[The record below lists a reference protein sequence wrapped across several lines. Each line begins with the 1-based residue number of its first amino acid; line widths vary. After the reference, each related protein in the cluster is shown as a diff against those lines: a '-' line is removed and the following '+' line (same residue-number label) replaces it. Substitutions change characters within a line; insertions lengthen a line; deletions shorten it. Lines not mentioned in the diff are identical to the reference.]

1 MHTCPKCKTEWE
13 DAILVCP
20 EDGTRL
26 PPPGPAPAPAPAPSQ
41 AKRAPAPGQGA
52 KPGPKFAA
60 AFENDGATMMLVAP
74 KKEPPK
80 AAPKAAPPAPPDDG
94 STMML
99 VIPKKDPP
107 KAAPKAAPTAPPPA
121 ASAKPANPDATM
133 MIVAAPREL
142 PGSKPAPK
150 AAPKA
155 APTAPPENDGATQ
168 MLVIPKKDLPKA
180 TPKAAPTAPAEND
193 GATQMLAMPKRDA
206 APKAAPRA
214 APTAPPDPP
223 PAARPV
229 PPAVVVAEERA
240 PAIIV
245 DDPPPDEEEPYDEL
259 IGQQF
264 GSYRVVRLLGQGGM
278 GAVYLAEHPVI
289 KSRVAI
295 KVLHPQFADNKKVV
309 DRFFNEA
316 RAVNLI
322 GHDNILK
329 ILDLNSTEDGRPY
342 FIMELLEG
350 QSLQALVE
358 PGLPVPL
365 IVSGPI
371 LLQFCEALQA
381 AHDRKIYHRDVK
393 PDNVYLISHKGRKNF
408 VKVVD
413 FGIAKLTEQATG
425 GSGTTQTGMVV
436 GTPAYMS
443 PEQAAGVH
451 NKIDGR
457 SDVYSTGVMMFQ
469 LATGKLPFPSANFG
483 EVLIGHMRLD
493 PPKPR
498 DLNPEIPLEYEHII
512 LTALAKEQDARQQS
526 MRELELQIAEVMHGL
541 QISKELPIADD
552 IAQSPDMVR
561 LMQQDGP
568 LGARKRAERPK
579 FREAEISKK
588 ASSPLKKSGQTL
600 ATRLAPAPTAIQ
612 ENPQR
617 RVAPL
622 PPKPNPLRL
631 VALGLGG
638 VVLLAVVVIGSVTIF
653 SSADPLH
660 RKARKKK
667 VASVSDTQAPAA
679 DEPIGPTLLSVVSD
693 PLGANVAATWKDGG
707 NRSGPTP
714 LDIRVPRDT
723 KVTLVFSMPGFS
735 PYRQDVI
742 ADESQVVTAVM
753 QKDGSGHT
761 KVTRRPKNNE
771 DVIDVEDQL
780 KAP

>member
-1 MHTCPKCKTEWE
+1 MLQPGA
-13 DAILVCP
+13 AIADRY
-20 EDGTRL
+20 E
-26 PPPGPAPAPAPAPSQ
+26 
-41 AKRAPAPGQGA
+41 
-52 KPGPKFAA
+52 
-60 AFENDGATMMLVAP
+60 
-74 KKEPPK
+74 
-80 AAPKAAPPAPPDDG
+80 
-94 STMML
+94 
-99 VIPKKDPP
+99 
-107 KAAPKAAPTAPPPA
+107 
-121 ASAKPANPDATM
+121 
-133 MIVAAPREL
+133 IVAMLGE
-142 PGSKPAPK
+142 
-150 AAPKA
+150 
-155 APTAPPENDGATQ
+155 GA
-168 MLVIPKKDLPKA
+168 
-180 TPKAAPTAPAEND
+180 
-193 GATQMLAMPKRDA
+193 
-206 APKAAPRA
+206 
-214 APTAPPDPP
+214 
-223 PAARPV
+223 
-229 PPAVVVAEERA
+229 
-240 PAIIV
+240 
-245 DDPPPDEEEPYDEL
+245 
-259 IGQQF
+259 
-264 GSYRVVRLLGQGGM
+264 M
-278 GAVYLAEHPVI
+278 GAVYEATE
-289 KSRVAI
+289 RGTMRGVAI

-329 ILDLNSTEDGRPY
+329 ILDLNQTEDGRPY

-350 QSLQALVE
+350 QALQVLVE

-365 IVSGPI
+365 DVSGPI

-413 FGIAKLTEQATG
+413 FGIAKLTEQAGG

-498 DLNPEIPLEYEHII
+498 DMNPEIPLEYEHII
-512 LTALAKEQDARQQS
+512 LTALAKDQDARQQS
-526 MRELELQIAEVMHGL
+526 MRELETQIAEVMQAL
-541 QISKELPIADD
+541 QISKELPKADD

-561 LMQQDGP
+561 LAQQDGP

-579 FREAEISKK
+579 FREAEVSKK
-588 ASSPLKKSGQTL
+588 ASGPLKKSGQTL

-638 VVLLAVVVIGSVTIF
+638 VVLLAVVVLGSVTIF

-660 RKARKKK
+660 RKGKKK
-667 VASVSDTQAPAA
+667 KLASVSDTAAPV

-693 PLGANVAATWKDGG
+693 PLGANVAASWKDGG

-714 LDIRVPRDT
+714 IDIRVPRDT

-771 DVIDVEDQL
+771 DVIDVEDQM
-780 KAP
+780 KSP